1 MKRILFFVHYNKYN
15 SFSGYVTYLLE
26 HIKHIYDRIV
36 FISNSPVPGDN
47 LIQLKDLCDDIINRE
62 NKGFDFGAW
71 KDALIKEGWEKLSQ
85 YDNVTLMNDTC
96 FGPVFDLQDIYTKME
111 QESIDFWG
119 LTLYQKTKRGMLWS
133 DDPIPEHIQSYF
145 MCFNKTVIS
154 SCVFQNF
161 WINLKYLNDIN
172 KVISNYE
179 TKLTLLLSK
188 NGFKY
193 SVKYDPNF
201 GSDIMHKDVAT
212 WHPYLVIKNNIP
224 FIKIKSF
231 IYFPYQKYIIDLIQ
245 KKSDYPVELIFKY
258 VTEYFNPNLSLQI
271 CNKFIPAIPVNENIS
286 NTRIAIHLHVYYLD
300 VFKIYLDY
308 FNDILIDYDLFITT
322 DTVDKEN
329 KIRSD
334 IKDSNTEKHLK
345 NIFVTENRG
354 RDIFP
359 WLNIS
364 DILNKYDIVGHFHT
378 KKSISEQEWIGITW
392 QQDIFELMIIPI
404 EKIINEFNKN
414 TNLGIIIP
422 EIPVFARIKPILPDE
437 NEQKYLYSSL
447 NKLWKKINCIKEID
461 FFKLKT
467 IIMSYGSMFWYRPAS
482 LQSLFNMHLSS
493 DDFPPEPL
501 INSLSLAHVI
511 ERLPVYCAW
520 NNGFDYRIMVF
531 YPPKISSFID
541 HMVLSDKYDSIE
553 KSRSYR
559 IGRYILTL
567 PRIIKRWYNNICT
580 SNGK

>member
-15 SFSGYVTYLLE
+15 NFSSYVTYLLE

-119 LTLYQKTKRGMLWS
+119 LTLHQKTKKGMPGS

-161 WINLKYLNDIN
+161 WINLKYLNDLN

-179 TKLTLLLSK
+179 TKLTSLLSK

-201 GSDIMHKDVAT
+201 GSNIINKDVAT
-212 WHPYLVIKNNIP
+212 WHPYLIIKNNIP

-231 IYFPYQKYIIDLIQ
+231 IYFPYQKYIIDLMQ
-245 KKSDYPVELIFKY
+245 KKSNYPVELIYKHI
-258 VTEYFNPNLSLQI
+258 TEVFDPNLSLQI
-271 CNKFIPAIPVNENIS
+271 CNKLIPAIPINENIS
-286 NTRIAIHLHVYYLD
+286 NTSIAIHLHVYYLD
-300 VFKIYLDY
+300 VFEIYLDY
-308 FNDILIDYDLFITT
+308 LNNISIDFDLFITT
-322 DTVDKEN
+322 DTFDKEN
-329 KIRSD
+329 KVRAY
-334 IKDSNTEKHLK
+334 IKNSNTEKHLK
-345 NIFVTENRG
+345 NIFVIENRG
-354 RDIFP
+354 RDVLP

-364 DILNKYDIVGHFHT
+364 DVLNKYDVVGHFHT
-378 KKSISEQEWIGITW
+378 KKTVFEEEWKGMTW
-392 QQDIFELMIIPI
+392 QNDILELLLIPI
-404 EKIINEFNKN
+404 NKIIDEFNKN
-414 TNLGIIIP
+414 SNLGIILP
-422 EIPVFARIKPILPDE
+422 EIPICYHINPSLLDKKDQICLCSTL
-437 NEQKYLYSSL
+437 NEM
-447 NKLWKKINCIKEID
+447 WKKCNCIKEID

-467 IIMSYGSMFWYRPAS
+467 IIMPYGNMFWYRPAS
-482 LQSLFNMHLSS
+482 LSSLFQMHLTS
-493 DDFPPEPL
+493 DDFAPEPL
-501 INSLSLAHVI
+501 RNNLTTAHFV

-531 YPPKISSFID
+531 YPPKIDVFID
-541 HMVLSDKYDSIE
+541 HMIITDVCYSIK
-553 KSRSYR
+553 KSMNYR
-559 IGRYILTL
+559 IGRFILTI
-567 PRIIKRWYNNICT
+567 PRIIKNLLKLLILQW
-580 SNGK
+580 KK